1 MVEDLEAETR
11 FEPSP
16 MLRAHGMVS
25 GMTVLIPGREE
36 PYGTLG
42 AHTGTRRTF
51 SEEDANFL
59 QAVANVLATAIE
71 REKTET
77 ELGEVRE
84 AERSR
89 IARDLHD
96 KALQDLAYAMT
107 QAQRVRA
114 APAGGGTADQSGL
127 TAALKRVEQQL
138 RGAIYDLRLE
148 AEHDKPFSELLGSL
162 IELHRTM
169 APDLD
174 IRLDLP
180 DGALE
185 GPLKKA
191 GRRET
196 LRIVG
201 EALTNARRHSGARN
215 IRVSVSTSGGRL
227 LTEVSDDGRGTDPSR
242 EPSPDGGMGI
252 RGMRERARAVGG
264 ELKIQSEP
272 AVGTKVI
279 FEMALERERKRPEGG
294 VRILLVEDHAA
305 VREAVAASFER
316 EAGFEVVGQ
325 AGSLGAA
332 RRLLAEGIPV
342 DVAVVDLGLP
352 DGHGG
357 DLIEDL
363 RAANPEAQALV
374 LSVSLDRAET
384 ARAVQS
390 GAASVLQKTAHLD
403 EVVEAVER
411 LRAGETLMPLEE
423 VVELLRFAG
432 TKKDEEYEARQAIES
447 LTPREIEVLQKLA
460 GGLDSDGIA
469 ESLHISVRTQ
479 RNHVA
484 SILAKLGVHSQLQ
497 AVVFAVRHGA
507 VKIS

>member
-1 MVEDLEAETR
+1 
-11 FEPSP
+11 
-16 MLRAHGMVS
+16 
-25 GMTVLIPGREE
+25 
-36 PYGTLG
+36 
-42 AHTGTRRTF
+42 
-51 SEEDANFL
+51 
-59 QAVANVLATAIE
+59 
-71 REKTET
+71 
-77 ELGEVRE
+77 
-84 AERSR
+84 
-89 IARDLHD
+89 
-96 KALQDLAYAMT
+96 
-107 QAQRVRA
+107 
-114 APAGGGTADQSGL
+114 
-127 TAALKRVEQQL
+127 
-138 RGAIYDLRLE
+138 
-148 AEHDKPFSELLGSL
+148 
-162 IELHRTM
+162 M

-174 IRLDLP
+174 IRVDLP

-185 GPLKKA
+185 GPLKKV
-191 GRRET
+191 GRET

-227 LTEVSDDGRGTDPSR
+227 LAEVSDDGRGTDPSR

-252 RGMRERARAVGG
+252 KGMRERARALGG

-272 AVGTKVI
+272 AMGTKVI

-294 VRILLVEDHAA
+294 VRVLLVEDHAA

-390 GAASVLQKTAHLD
+390 GAAGVLHKTAHLD
-403 EVVEAVER
+403 EVVGAVER

-432 TKKDEEYEARQAIES
+432 TKKDEEYKARQAIER
-447 LTPREIEVLQKLA
+447 LTPREMEVLQKLA
-460 GGLDSDGIA
+460 EGLDSDGIA